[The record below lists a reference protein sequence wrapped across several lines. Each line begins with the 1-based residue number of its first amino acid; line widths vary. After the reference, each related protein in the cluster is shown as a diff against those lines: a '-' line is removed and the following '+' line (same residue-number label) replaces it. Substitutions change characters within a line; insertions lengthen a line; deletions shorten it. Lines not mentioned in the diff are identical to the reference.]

1 MSVIISLAELANKFM
16 LATNAFIKRVCDG
29 PVLTRDQCLNIV
41 YLMLDDT
48 VNSQM
53 YWAKDRRQY
62 ETALEKAIPWL
73 RLRIGDRCS
82 DDYLC
87 SVFDEIEVAVNV
99 LVERVIPTRTLMYSI
114 TRRVGSDVLLVCGKD
129 YRIMDWE
136 RRTRSG
142 EWR

>member
-16 LATNAFIKRVCDG
+16 LASNAFIKRVCDG
-29 PVLTRDQCLNIV
+29 PLLSREQCLNIV

-53 YWAKDRRQY
+53 YWAKNLRRF
-62 ETALEKAIPWL
+62 ELELERCIPWL
-73 RLRIGDRCS
+73 RLRSNHAVS

-87 SVFDEIEVAVNV
+87 EALDEIEVGINV
-99 LVERVIPTRTLMYSI
+99 LVERVIPTRTWMCWI
-114 TRRVGSDVLLVCGKD
+114 TKRVGSDALLVCGKD

>member
-16 LATNAFIKRVCDG
+16 LATNEFLKRVCDG
-29 PVLTRDQCLNIV
+29 PTISRDQALNIV

-53 YWAKDRRQY
+53 RWAKDRRQY
-62 ETALEKAIPWL
+62 EAALELAIPWL
-73 RLRIGDRCS
+73 RMRQGDPRT

-87 SVFDEIEVAVNV
+87 EAFDEIEVGINN
-99 LVERVIPTRTLMYSI
+99 LVELVIPTRTWMCWI
-114 TRRVGSDVLLVCGKD
+114 ARRVGSDALLVCGED